1 MARGYLDRPE
11 LTAER
16 FIADPFRAEGLLYK
30 TGDLG
35 RYHEDGNIEF
45 LGRCDNQV
53 KLRGFRIELGEI
65 EAALRTHPSVCHS
78 AVLVRNDGAANNLL
92 IAYVVPAEGQAVVQ
106 SELRRHLKIKL
117 PDYMVPSAFVTM
129 DALPMTPNGKLDQ
142 RATPGFDPLQTS
154 HGYVA
159 PRNEVEETLVEIW
172 AEVLKI
178 ERVGVLDNFFELGGH
193 SLVAVQVIARVRK
206 YMGVEVP
213 VRSLFEEPTVAALA
227 NTLVRARVNGATPIA
242 PIVPRR
248 SARVTREQL
257 ETRLRELSDE
267 EIDALLAKALPNRR
281 QTDQLVN

>member
-1 MARGYLDRPE
+1 
-11 LTAER
+11 
-16 FIADPFRAEGLLYK
+16 
-30 TGDLG
+30 
-35 RYHEDGNIEF
+35 
-45 LGRCDNQV
+45 
-53 KLRGFRIELGEI
+53 
-65 EAALRTHPSVCHS
+65 
-78 AVLVRNDGAANNLL
+78 
-92 IAYVVPAEGQAVVQ
+92 
-106 SELRRHLKIKL
+106 
-117 PDYMVPSAFVTM
+117 M

-142 RATPGFDPLQTS
+142 RALPGFDPLQTS

-227 NTLVRARVNGATPIA
+227 NTLVRARVDGTTPIA

-257 ETRLRELSDE
+257 ETCLRELSDE
-267 EIDALLAKALPNRR
+267 EVDALLAKALANRR
-281 QTDQLVN
+281 QTGQLVN